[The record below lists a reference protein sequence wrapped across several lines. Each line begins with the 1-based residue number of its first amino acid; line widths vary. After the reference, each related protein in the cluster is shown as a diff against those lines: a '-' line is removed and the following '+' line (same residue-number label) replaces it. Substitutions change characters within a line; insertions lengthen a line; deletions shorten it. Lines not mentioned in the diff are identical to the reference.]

1 MFKQELVQNP
11 KACPVRPYW
20 DPLLRRDVHARVDL
34 IKRLHRVGIVE
45 FRKKI
50 KCSVGIFFV
59 KKKSPDWIRMV
70 IDARLT
76 NFRHRTPPVARLGSG
91 DNFTQLDLHGES
103 LDHFLGASGHQHFG
117 YGNELD
123 VSDCF
128 YQFKIPSLAQW
139 FGLDFPQDVD
149 FWAQHGIDISR
160 VWDDDTAT
168 ELAVSSREVVYPVI
182 SAMAMGWSWAL
193 YLAHETISHLA
204 RSSGLSPS
212 LEFREATFSSIVA

>member
-103 LDHFLGASGHQHFG
+103 LDHFWGLLVISTLGTGMNWMSVIAFTNSRFPLWLNGLAWIFRKMLISGHNMALTSPGFG
-117 YGNELD
+117 MTTQRQN
-123 VSDCF
+123 
-128 YQFKIPSLAQW
+128 W
-139 FGLDFPQDVD
+139 
-149 FWAQHGIDISR
+149 R
-160 VWDDDTAT
+160 
-168 ELAVSSREVVYPVI
+168 LAVEKLFIRLSLQWLWDGV
-182 SAMAMGWSWAL
+182 
-193 YLAHETISHLA
+193 
-204 RSSGLSPS
+204 GLC
-212 LEFREATFSSIVA
+212 I